1 MPTYEPLHQYRYLSW
16 QRGTKLYWAAASD
29 HLHQSSDKGEYI
41 ATDSCFTLTQLHSV
55 VYWWLTLDDWLLLY
69 ASQVKHLWFQQ
80 KQKREATVIA
90 TVALSWDQMLA
101 VKTEEAKWL
110 KDNHW
115 MSRLA
120 GGTKLYWA
128 ATMQWSPP
136 SNASITMTI
145 EEELSLVWAS
155 TKYYIYNLT

>member
-16 QRGTKLYWAAASD
+16 QGGTKFYWAAASD

-101 VKTEEAKWL
+101 VKTGEAKWL

-115 MSRLA
+115 MLRQTHWLHQYRCLGWQEARSSIEQQPCSDLLPPTLQSRWLLRRNSA
-120 GGTKLYWA
+120 
-128 ATMQWSPP
+128 
-136 SNASITMTI
+136 
-145 EEELSLVWAS
+145 
-155 TKYYIYNLT
+155 